1 MTLMRKMT
9 RRNGLRVAGEG
20 GGGRARYIKGDVKGP
35 CTNLQC
41 RLKRGRSLGNHMFV
55 LSLVFFN
62 HYLMC
67 YVYKS

>member
-20 GGGRARYIKGDVKGP
+20 GGGRARHLEGDVEGP

-62 HYLMC
+62 HYLMF
-67 YVYKS
+67 YV